1 MNTDILKMTF
11 LTASN
16 SDVVTVTSD
25 GNIVQYK
32 SDDYVNKVFKY
43 FVLELIKEN
52 DKTNI
57 LSELEMINIINN
69 KLEINEKNINTLPK
83 CIKNLYEDVMK
94 LKNNYLFA
102 YYLSRLYENRLY
114 NNNINNAQKYYDFS
128 EYIIG
133 LNVDFKT
140 LDWSSL
146 NKIKENNKK
155 LYNIYGEKMHNITN
169 EFLNTGFIKEII
181 DIENIDNILINK
193 KNNILKEKKV
203 IFEKSSLNKN
213 YNSSN
218 LKDNVLIEIEKK
230 LQSEEFNN
238 KIINI
243 IKKYETNKAIEFWNK
258 LNSIIL
264 NLLKI
269 YSLMCISLLLVNMYI
284 NYNKNNN

>member
-1 MNTDILKMTF
+1 MSS
-11 LTASN
+11 LTSSN
-16 SDVVTVTSD
+16 NNIIKVTS
-25 GNIVQYK
+25 NEYINENK
-32 SDDYVNKVFKY
+32 SNDYVNKVFKY

-57 LSELEMINIINN
+57 LSESDMFNLINN
-69 KLEINEKNINTLPK
+69 KLDINETNIDTHPE
-83 CIKNLYEDVMK
+83 CIRNLYEDVMK

-146 NKIKENNKK
+146 SKIKENNKE
-155 LYNIYGEKMHNITN
+155 LYNIYGEKMHSITN
-169 EFLNTGFIKEII
+169 EFLNTGFIKEIT

-193 KNNILKEKKV
+193 KNNILKEQKV

-218 LKDNVLIEIEKK
+218 LKDNVLIEIEKQ
-230 LQSEEFNN
+230 LQSKEFNN

-258 LNSIIL
+258 LNSIVL